1 MSTLTLDQAKTIAA
15 AAYNKYFP
23 ASYYNNVN
31 NNSSLF
37 SSMDA
42 YSKLGLT
49 PENTLKEVTAD
60 VLYFAALQNPSA
72 FPGYTV
78 SLGQTKATAFV
89 ESLPSSMVVNFLYPQ
104 ASADTK
110 AAMVSALDSGA
121 ISKENFTFGLTKLG
135 TTNTSPTLADVTKA
149 ATVAGLT
156 DSYPDSGLHV
166 PGVTSAQQDFV
177 VALYDSSFSRA
188 PEYNGLTY
196 WANKLNVELSYGT
209 DQTTAYAVIS
219 KQMYIDGKGNGEAGT
234 NLGNSDYV
242 NFAYQNIL
250 GRNGDAA
257 GVSYWNDKLATGAVD
272 RGSFVAKFVGDAIN
286 NAGDSDFL
294 QARIAVSKYAAQAH
308 VSGPNAPG
316 IDLHAVIQ
324 NVSDSASANAAI
336 NAIIAKYGTAAAP
349 HALDAVLSSWAGA
362 APADAVHTNTAV
374 AAVELTGA
382 AAQANDMFVAV

>member
-1 MSTLTLDQAKTIAA
+1 MSTLTLDQAKSIAA
-15 AAYNKYFP
+15 TAYEKYFP
-23 ASYYNNVN
+23 ANYGMNL
-31 NNSSLF
+31 NSHSLLF
-37 SSMDA
+37 QLMDGMSGEQA
-42 YSKLGLT
+42 LKL
-49 PENTLKEVTAD
+49 
-60 VLYFAALQNPSA
+60 VLPDIVYLASIQNPST
-72 FPGYTV
+72 FPGYTATI
-78 SLGQTKATAFV
+78 GQATAFV
-89 ESLPSSMVVNFLYPQ
+89 ESLPSSMVINFLYPNG
-104 ASADTK
+104 SAADK
-110 AAMVSALDSGA
+110 AAMTVALDSGA

-135 TTNTSPTLADVTKA
+135 TTNTAPTIADVTKA
-149 ATVAGLT
+149 ATVAGLA

-166 PGVTSAQQDFV
+166 PGVTASQQDFV

-196 WANKLNVELSYGT
+196 WANKLKVELGYGT

-234 NLGNSDYV
+234 TLGDSAYV

-257 GVSYWNDKLATGAVD
+257 GVQYWNDKLATGTVD

-294 QARIAVSKYAAQAH
+294 HARIAVSKYAAQEH

-324 NVSDSASANAAI
+324 NVFDQASAISAI
-336 NAIIAKYGTAAAP
+336 NAIVQNYGTPSAP
-349 HALDAVLSSWAGA
+349 HAPSVQLMGMNIAAIELSGVTGLSPDAHGFSV
-362 APADAVHTNTAV
+362 
-374 AAVELTGA
+374 
-382 AAQANDMFVAV
+382 